1 MRKMTLGVFVMD
13 YKRVL
18 TIQDISCVGQ
28 CALTV
33 ALPILSACG
42 VETCVL
48 PSAVLSSHTAFP
60 DAVIRD
66 LTEDMPRF
74 AAHWQQAGIRFDA
87 IASGYLGSQK
97 QMEYVSQIFDT
108 LGTETCVKI
117 VDPAMADHGKL
128 YRGFDD
134 AFVIAMRAFCRKA
147 DYLIPNITEACLLT
161 GTPYRESYD
170 RTFVE
175 ELLHKLEKLGPRSV
189 ILTGAAY
196 TPGITGVAVLENGEI
211 HCYGH
216 EKLPSNRHGTGDIF
230 AAAFTGGLMRGKS
243 ALQAAQIAADFVCA
257 CIQNSLDDPHHWYGA
272 KFEPMLPILIK
283 ALE

>member
-1 MRKMTLGVFVMD
+1 MD

-33 ALPILSACG
+33 ALPVLSACG
-42 VETCVL
+42 VEACVL
-48 PSAVLSSHTAFP
+48 PSAVLSTHTAFP
-60 DAVIRD
+60 GAVIRD
-66 LTEDMPRF
+66 LTEDMPLF

-108 LGTETCVKI
+108 LGKESCVKI

-134 AFVIAMRAFCRKA
+134 AFVDAMRAFCCKA

-175 ELLHKLEKLGPRSV
+175 ELLQKLAKLGPRSV

-216 EKLPSNRHGTGDIF
+216 EKLANNRHGTGDIF

-243 ALQAAQIAADFVCA
+243 ALQAAQIAADYVCA
-257 CIQNSLDDPHHWYGA
+257 CIQNSLDDADHWYGA
-272 KFEPMLPILIK
+272 KFEPMLPKLIQS
-283 ALE
+283 LN

>member
-1 MRKMTLGVFVMD
+1 MD

-42 VETCVL
+42 LETCVL

-128 YRGFDD
+128 YRGFDE
-134 AFVIAMRAFCRKA
+134 AFVDAMRAFCCKA

-161 GTPYRESYD
+161 GTHYRESYD

-175 ELLHKLEKLGPRSV
+175 ELLHKLAKLGPRSV

-243 ALQAAQIAADFVCA
+243 ALQAAQIAADYVCA

>member
-1 MRKMTLGVFVMD
+1 MD

-117 VDPAMADHGKL
+117 VDPAMADHSKL
-128 YRGFDD
+128 YRGFDE

-175 ELLHKLEKLGPRSV
+175 ELLHKLAKLGPRSV